1 MRRRLAL
8 VAAVALPA
16 VVALAAPATSVA
28 SASTRQADPATPG
41 FGVPRVVD
49 PIHVYGEPDLALNP
63 MSGAVQASGP
73 QGTGTQRSI
82 WNISVDGGDSYR
94 IVQNVPKGALVS
106 GTEPTKSLVAPGGGD
121 TEIQIGQNGRTF
133 FSDLAALACFSTIT
147 TTDDGATTSTANPVG
162 CPAPGG
168 DRQWIALYD
177 PKPSDNPISPYT
189 GPKPL
194 AYQEYADQTMG
205 DTVAQSTDGTTYL
218 TKSAEYGDDGTHNPN
233 HGVPLVD
240 QHTGDFLGLTTRAN
254 PDMATNKARPDD
266 LSLVV
271 GVPNA
276 DGTLKIH
283 YNDFN
288 QPLTGSPETLF
299 PVLAQDSSRNLY
311 AAWVQRDTYQVY
323 YSWTPPGADNEWN
336 HWSAPT
342 QVSQAPANV
351 NVFPW
356 IVAGKDGIIDV
367 AWYGTDQTLAQL
379 GSTGP
384 SAKKNQTWQL
394 FFNQVTGANT
404 AAPAQHQVVAAPHPM
419 HYNDICLLGTLCISG
434 AGNRNQADFFK
445 VVLGS
450 DGRARIIYTD
460 SSNLLSQTVGMD
472 SAADHS
478 GAALDTVVTQE
489 SGVNAVTGDP
499 LVPRETTAPQTS
511 VSDPKGDAL
520 FKPLGGTNVP
530 AADVTNVAVSRT
542 GSTLHFAVTTAS
554 GSLGDAATAAVTP
567 FAELVLRWQVGNT
580 LYHAGVEEPAGGLST
595 SYYAGTTKSVDLC
608 SVSGCKPNYLTYD
621 AAAPNGQ
628 AVAGSKKTTPA
639 GTVYTIDVPVSAVGN
654 PPPTALLE
662 EVQAFVTVA
671 PHTAAVTLTNDQAF
685 ADEVPLQ
692 IEGTRTFNYQ
702 AVTPADQ
709 AGSPVVPEAPAAV
722 LLPLAGVGLGALL
735 VARRRRLAR
744 R

>member
-49 PIHVYGEPDLALNP
+49 PIHAYGEPDLALNP
-63 MSGAVQASGP
+63 KTGAVQASGP

-94 IVQNVPKGALVS
+94 IVQNVPQGQYPTA
-106 GTEPTKSLVAPGGGD
+106 TIPTKSLVAPGGGD
-121 TEIQIGQNGRTF
+121 TEIAITHGGKTF
-133 FSDLAALACFSTIT
+133 FNDLAALACFSAVT
-147 TTDDGATTSTANPVG
+147 TSDDGATTSTANPLA
-162 CPAPGG
+162 CPTPGD
-168 DRQWIALYD
+168 DRQWMALYD
-177 PKPSDNPISPYT
+177 PQP
-189 GPKPL
+189 G
-194 AYQEYADQTMG
+194 DQTVAPDASRAPFVYMEYQSQG
-205 DTVAQSTDGTTYL
+205 VSNDTVAISTDGTTYSE
-218 TKSAEYGDDGTHNPN
+218 TAGTYADSGGHGPN

-240 QHTGDFLGLTTRAN
+240 QRTGTFLGLTSNSSNGGLALFVG
-254 PDMATNKARPDD
+254 RPD
-266 LSLVV
+266 SN
-271 GVPNA
+271 GHFTTA
-276 DGTLKIH
+276 SH
-283 YNDFN
+283 YNTITTSGDP
-288 QPLTGSPETLF
+288 QTLF
-299 PVLAQDSSRNLY
+299 PVLAQDSARNLY
-311 AAWVQRDTYQVY
+311 AAWVDHTTYQVY

-336 HWSAPT
+336 HWSAPI
-342 QVSQAPANV
+342 QVSSAPANV

-356 IVAGKDGIIDV
+356 IVAGKDGIIDL

-404 AAPAQHQVVAAPHPM
+404 GAPAQHQVIAAPHPM

-445 VVLGS
+445 VVMGA

-460 SSNLLSQTVGMD
+460 SSNGLSQANGTD
-472 SAADHS
+472 TAADHQ
-478 GAALDTVVTQE
+478 GAALDTVITQE
-489 SGVNAVTGDP
+489 SGVNAVTGDQ

-554 GSLGDAATAAVTP
+554 GSLGDAATAAVIP
-567 FAELVLRWQVGNT
+567 FAQLVLRWQVGNT

-628 AVAGSKKTTPA
+628 AVTGSKKTTAA

-654 PPPTALLE
+654 PAPTALLE